1 MATSFILIATLLTNV
16 MIINPSSALNITVCD
31 CKAPQ
36 YIGIMDTETPA
47 YCRPKIETDPIIA
60 DYTFF
65 IKEEPHMSWE
75 GYVCKAWL
83 KKKTIDGFFFG
94 GYDTVFYSE
103 IQHLSEDDCI
113 RMQQTKLCGE
123 NKMTE
128 DGNQYVFTSEPTGEG
143 VWMQTETFK
152 AENCMLQKIMLKK
165 DCSACPIT
173 SPFGP
178 LKVNGNETFV
188 FHDDS
193 VIIWSK
199 QNRNLEKE
207 CKIKQLRKSSGSI
220 IKISENTYKLVD
232 TPGQLDY
239 IYTDEIQTI
248 CNYTIHKLKNIN
260 GAYVRIQPKNKTH
273 IFNLETKLCINE
285 NIRSP
290 VNCSSVPD
298 GQFSVSDNRLNFQN
312 FSRPNKNK
320 MCIFMS
326 HFNHRIEECRWVFQG
341 IHALEWNPNTLKLSV
356 GNKMIVQCLQMN
368 GNQSVTLNT
377 CTGEN
382 NQKWILGTPNNP
394 TTEDLEA
401 KEPLLLQHHQFIE
414 DQSVNNEN
422 IIENELKRIYCNNFK
437 KTA

>member
-31 CKAPQ
+31 CKTPQ

-113 RMQQTKLCGE
+113 RMQQTNICGE

-152 AENCMLQKIMLKK
+152 AENCMLQKIISKK
-165 DCSACPIT
+165 DCSACPVT

-178 LKVNGNETFV
+178 LKVNGYETFV
-188 FHDDS
+188 FHEDS

-239 IYTDEIQTI
+239 IYTDEIQAI
-248 CNYTIHKLKNIN
+248 CNYTLHKLKNIN
-260 GAYVRIQPKNKTH
+260 GAYVQIQPKNKTH

-285 NIRSP
+285 HIRLP
-290 VNCSSVPD
+290 VNCSTVPN
-298 GQFSVSDNRLNFQN
+298 GQFSVSNNRLNFQN
-312 FSRPNKNK
+312 FSNPNNKNK
-320 MCIFMS
+320 MYIFTDRPFM
-326 HFNHRIEECRWVFQG
+326 
-341 IHALEWNPNTLKLSV
+341 
-356 GNKMIVQCLQMN
+356 
-368 GNQSVTLNT
+368 
-377 CTGEN
+377 TG
-382 NQKWILGTPNNP
+382 
-394 TTEDLEA
+394 
-401 KEPLLLQHHQFIE
+401 LL
-414 DQSVNNEN
+414 
-422 IIENELKRIYCNNFK
+422 
-437 KTA
+437 